1 MADEL
6 TLISGPADISY
17 SRNPIEIEL
26 ETKESG
32 SYVILKVCDA
42 SSNEIT
48 SLYGK
53 ADSDDRVKFDVS
65 EILDTKV
72 FYEVPSLSVLNK
84 RCYDP
89 IIKYWCEAKEYDE
102 DSSLVDSLDIG
113 KTGGDSVTLYVL
125 KGGLSQEKLSIS
137 IFTKINS
144 DKLFLSWADQIY
156 LKSDQPYCLYY
167 IHLNST
173 ESIVAKAKVYYSDG
187 TNDTKTLASFTTAL
201 LYSVY
206 YISVG
211 FDQNELYNLQSS
223 KTPVYYEVWIENTTP
238 LTRAGKLTF
247 NLSDDYS
254 LYPKHFFY
262 ANSLGGYEG
271 LFATGK
277 NQIIP
282 KGDNS
287 EVLQNNSS
295 GGLALQFAHQIEK
308 QGKIAPGFKSKAEI
322 ERLNDILLTSET
334 YEIINDSLI
343 KIVIDK
349 KSKLNYVL
357 DENLSPFVINYKRAF
372 LNKNFTPDNVSS

>member
-1 MADEL
+1 MADPL
-6 TLISGPADISY
+6 VVITAQKQFSY
-17 SRNPIEIEL
+17 SRNPIIIEL
-26 ETKESG
+26 ESDNSDT
-32 SYVILKVCDA
+32 YILFKIYNYNA
-42 SSNEIT
+42 TELIT
-48 SLYGK
+48 TLYGK
-53 ADSDDRVKFDVS
+53 PASDGKIKFDIS
-65 EILDTKV
+65 EVLDTKV
-72 FYEVPSLSVLNK
+72 FYQLPLLSQ
-84 RCYDP
+84 
-89 IIKYWCEAKEYDE
+89 
-102 DSSLVDSLDIG
+102 SSLVCTEPIYFYKIAAEEWLGDTKLETKWINNQSDTSDS
-113 KTGGDSVTLYVL
+113 YVL
-125 KGGLSQEKLSIS
+125 KGGLSQEKLSID
-137 IFTKINS
+137 IFSKIKT
-144 DKLFLSWADQIY
+144 DKLFLTWADQVFV
-156 LKSDQPYCLYY
+156 KQSQPYY
-167 IHLNST
+167 IFYLHQYATESLFSYVTIHYTDGTSFSGPLNSI
-173 ESIVAKAKVYYSDG
+173 S
-187 TNDTKTLASFTTAL
+187 LAFGE
-201 LYSVY
+201 LYCFGA
-206 YISVG
+206 G
-211 FDQNELYNLQSS
+211 FDQRNMGSAS
-223 KTPVYYEVWIENTTP
+223 TKTPLYYEIYIRNSSEVI
-238 LTRAGKLTF
+238 RAGKLTF